1 MSVEHV
7 VLFKWKDDAPA
18 ETIAQVEA
26 DVIALK
32 DQISGIVD
40 LTYGKDFN
48 KVRADGFTHMVVV
61 RFVSKEALASY
72 DAHPDHQK
80 VVALLLPIM
89 DKILVMDM
97 ESPRLTPAKEHI

>member
-32 DQISGIVD
+32 DKIPGIVD

-48 KVRADGFTHMVVV
+48 KVRSDGFTHMLVI
-61 RFVSKEALASY
+61 RFVNKEALAFY
-72 DAHPDHQK
+72 DAHIEHQK
-80 VVALLLPIM
+80 ILGLLVPIM
-89 DKILVMDM
+89 DKILVVDM
-97 ESPRLTPAKEHI
+97 ESPRLTPAKL